1 MLVIKKQVDASAAD
15 TVNGSSEYRTVPLTE
30 LFESPTNPRKNFDKE
45 SLGELTAS
53 IRSKGVLSSLVVR
66 PVNGHFEIVAGARRF
81 RAVERAGLAEVPVR
95 VTRLTDAEAAEVQ
108 AIENL
113 IRTEAQIKQPSATFQ
128 ISWDNSR

>member
-81 RAVERAGLAEVPVR
+81 RAVERNPE
-95 VTRLTDAEAAEVQ
+95 
-108 AIENL
+108 
-113 IRTEAQIKQPSATFQ
+113 PS
-128 ISWDNSR
+128 

>member
-53 IRSKGVLSSLVVR
+53 IRSKGVRIGAEGELD
-66 PVNGHFEIVAGARRF
+66 GAGA
-81 RAVERAGLAEVPVR
+81 ADLVEGLKPTFEVPNTGLLR
-95 VTRLTDAEAAEVQ
+95 VWMGLPKFA
-108 AIENL
+108 
-113 IRTEAQIKQPSATFQ
+113 
-128 ISWDNSR
+128 W

>member
-113 IRTEAQIKQPSATFQ
+113 IRTDLHPFEEARAFRAIL
-128 ISWDNSR
+128 DR